1 MKFINLSFS
10 TFPSKFQ
17 IINRK
22 ETRKKKFQVLLNE
35 ILGYAREYPNYKK
48 RIFVILYAFLSK
60 DLKIVPPSAPDELPD
75 EKNGSP
81 EQPLH
86 GTSVQPHQPRRSAFL
101 HDLVSATKQFSKKF
115 SYRPTFQK
123 EPLVIVNT
131 PEEE

>member
-10 TFPSKFQ
+10 SFPSKFQ

-60 DLKIVPPSAPDELPD
+60 DLKIVPKSDDPPD

-81 EQPLH
+81 DQPQNS
-86 GTSVQPHQPRRSAFL
+86 TQQPQVRRSAFL

-115 SYRPTFQK
+115 SYRPTF
-123 EPLVIVNT
+123 
-131 PEEE
+131 